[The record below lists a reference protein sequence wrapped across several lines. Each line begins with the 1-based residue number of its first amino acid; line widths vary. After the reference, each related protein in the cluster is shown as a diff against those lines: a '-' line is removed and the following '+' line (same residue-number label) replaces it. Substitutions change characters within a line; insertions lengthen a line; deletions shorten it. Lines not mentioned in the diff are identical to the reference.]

1 MQESGQ
7 PSPLQLLF
15 VELRVGLARSA
26 IQSALLLN
34 GGAAVALLLLLSNI
48 YDVSGGRPALAET
61 HAHEMGIAIFAL
73 GLFIAAMTFVNA

>member
-48 YDVSGGRPALAET
+48 MTSPGE
-61 HAHEMGIAIFAL
+61 
-73 GLFIAAMTFVNA
+73 GLLSLKLMLMKWASPFLPSAWSSPP